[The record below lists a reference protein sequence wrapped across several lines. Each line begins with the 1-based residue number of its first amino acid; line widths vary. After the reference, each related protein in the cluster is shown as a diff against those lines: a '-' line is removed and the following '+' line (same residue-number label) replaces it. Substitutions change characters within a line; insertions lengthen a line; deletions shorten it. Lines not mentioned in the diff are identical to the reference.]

1 MKKFLRFAVVMTLVL
16 GVSVYAFAHGGGS
29 NFNQINKNNDYPQD
43 LNLSDEQLD
52 SINHLR
58 DEYQDK
64 MHDLMDDIVDKNDN
78 SRDLYFNKN
87 VKRNEII
94 EAEKEVNQLR
104 NKMYKLM
111 TEMQLKIR
119 DMMSSEQLE
128 IMEDYGMMNFGG
140 IMGQGRGGRVRGH
153 MGGYGMMGGYMMNG
167 NNGMMGMVIIKIKRL
182 LKSRF

>member
-1 MKKFLRFAVVMTLVL
+1 MKRFLSFALVMTLVL

-29 NFNQINKNNDYPQD
+29 NFNQVNRNNDYRQD

-64 MHDLMDDIVDKNDN
+64 MHDLMDDMMDKRDDL
-78 SRDLYFNKN
+78 RDLYFDKN
-87 VKRNEII
+87 AKRNEII

-111 TEMQLKIR
+111 TEMQLEIR
-119 DMMSSEQLE
+119 GIMSSEQLE
-128 IMEDYGMMNFGG
+128 VMEDYGMMGYGG
-140 IMGQGRGGRVRGH
+140 MMGQGRGVRGH
-153 MGGYGMMGGYMMNG
+153 MGGHGMMGGHMMNG
-167 NNGMMGMVIIKIKRL
+167 NNGMMGW
-182 LKSRF
+182 